1 MPATGSPPPGG
12 DVNRAGEVHAFT
24 WILEIIS
31 ITFVVGRMYSRA
43 KLIKNVWWD
52 DWCVCIAQV
61 SRLYEEKKITS
72 VFGADYD
79 SYSIL

>member
-1 MPATGSPPPGG
+1 MPAAGPPPPGG

-31 ITFVVGRMYSRA
+31 ITFVVGRMYSRI
-43 KLIKNVWWD
+43 KLTKNVWWD

-61 SRLYEEKKITS
+61 SRLCKEKKNTS
-72 VFGADYD
+72 VVKADYD
-79 SYSIL
+79 RYSIL